1 MRSGFVEMWSTNFD
15 APSFLSHPKGERK
28 RDPKPNQLLLCHQ
41 IMSCLMNPKDDD
53 DREREPKDDDDR
65 PALPVVVVITVGLKD
80 WHLVRCRQSHSLM

>member
-53 DREREPKDDDDR
+53 DR